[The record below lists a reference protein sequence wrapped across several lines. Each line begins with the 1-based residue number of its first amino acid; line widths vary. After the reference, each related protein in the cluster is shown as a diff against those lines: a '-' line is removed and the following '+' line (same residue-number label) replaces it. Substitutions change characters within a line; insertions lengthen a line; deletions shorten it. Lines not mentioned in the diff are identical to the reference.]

1 MELVERLRDLAA
13 RFPEQLQHIRTEEAT
28 KNALVMPF
36 INALGYNVFDPREVT
51 PELVA
56 DVGTKKG
63 EKVDYAILR
72 AGKPIMIFECKPAGC
87 NLEQC
92 HASQLFRY
100 FSVTETRLGVL
111 TNGVQYRFFSDLDA
125 PNKMDSKPFFEFDL
139 AAIDEAVVSQLKKF
153 SKADFSIETI
163 LATASEL
170 KYTREIKRVLAAEF
184 QQPSEEVV
192 RLLVG
197 RIYEGRFTPALKA
210 QFSEL
215 TKRAF
220 QQLISDRVSDRLK
233 SALAEETQSTGAVAA
248 AAAPAVEVAETT
260 EIEKDA
266 FNIVRAIVS
275 EIVDPRRVTM
285 RDQQSYCAVLLD
297 NNNRRPICRLW
308 FNGQRKYVGLFDAA
322 KVETKV
328 LIADTSD
335 IFKHSPQLRETVKRY
350 KGAAKEPQD
359 GDQPL
364 AAIAEAELQ
373 KVDDSMAAE

>member
-1 MELVERLRDLAA
+1 MELAERLRDLAA
-13 RFPEQLQHIRTEEAT
+13 RFPEQIQHIRTEEAT

-87 NLEQC
+87 SLDQC

-139 AAIDEAVVSQLKKF
+139 SAVDEAVVSQLKKF

-210 QFSEL
+210 QFVEL

-220 QQLISDRVSDRLK
+220 QQLVSDRVSDRMK
-233 SALAEETQSTGAVAA
+233 SALAEEAQSTGPVAA
-248 AAAPAVEVAETT
+248 VPTAPSPEVAETT
-260 EIEKDA
+260 ETEKDG

-285 RDQQSYCAVLLD
+285 RDQQSYCGVLLD
-297 NNNRRPICRLW
+297 NNNRRTICRLW
-308 FNGQRKYVGLFDAA
+308 FNGQRRYVGLFDAA
-322 KVETKV
+322 
-328 LIADTSD
+328 
-335 IFKHSPQLRETVKRY
+335 
-350 KGAAKEPQD
+350 
-359 GDQPL
+359 
-364 AAIAEAELQ
+364 
-373 KVDDSMAAE
+373 